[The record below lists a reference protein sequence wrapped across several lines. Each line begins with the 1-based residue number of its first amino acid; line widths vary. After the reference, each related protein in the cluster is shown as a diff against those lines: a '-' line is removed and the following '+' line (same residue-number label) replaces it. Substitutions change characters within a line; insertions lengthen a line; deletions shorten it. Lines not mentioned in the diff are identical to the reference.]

1 MSRASAHRPHSPTAH
16 PRHTVAWFGG
26 GRAYLGAQVEAIR
39 AASRSVRIEVYIFAD
54 SPVGRRFR
62 DALAEAAGRGVRVEV
77 LVDGFGSGLLPDDFF
92 HPVLEAGGH
101 LKWFNR
107 PAPGRWAIRDHR
119 KILLL
124 DDHLAFVGGCNLADE
139 YDGDGVKHG
148 WRDGGVSVQGPVVA
162 SLHHEFAQQWHRA
175 ELRQWQ
181 LVRGGPARA
190 AGSPTDVLALLIK
203 PGLGTSPLRSALR
216 QDLKQARDI
225 ALTAAYFLPGRRLRA
240 QIRQACRRGAR
251 VRVLV
256 AGKSDVA
263 LMALASQ
270 SLYRGLL
277 RAGVE
282 VHEYRPQVLHA
293 KTLVLDDIVYVGSSN
308 LDPRSLRINFEVMLR
323 IRDADLAAQVRA
335 QFETDLTH
343 SRRITHADTAG
354 FRHGWTR
361 LKQRLAYFLLSRL
374 DPWIAREHLR
384 RMR

>member
-1 MSRASAHRPHSPTAH
+1 MPHASAHGPHASAAH
-16 PRHTVAWFGG
+16 PRHALAWYGTGHSFL
-26 GRAYLGAQVEAIR
+26 AAQMAAVR
-39 AASRSVRIEVYIFAD
+39 AAKRSLRLEVYIFAD
-54 SPVGRRFR
+54 SAVGRRYR
-62 DALAEAAGRGVRVEV
+62 DALAEVAARGVHVE
-77 LVDGFGSGLLPDDFF
+77 LLLDGFGSALLPDDFLR
-92 HPVLEAGGH
+92 PVLAAGAR

-119 KILLL
+119 KILLV
-124 DDHLAFVGGCNLADE
+124 DDRVAFVGGCNIADE
-139 YDGDGVKHG
+139 YDGDGVRHG
-148 WRDGGVSVQGPVVA
+148 WRDGGVSVEGPVVG
-162 SLHHEFAQQWHRA
+162 SLHQEFARQWHRA

-181 LVRGGPARA
+181 LVRGGYGRA
-190 AGSPTDVLALLIK
+190 AGSAADVLALLIK
-203 PGLGTSPLRSALR
+203 PGVGTSPLRSALR
-216 QDLKQARDI
+216 ADLRQARDI

-240 QIRQACRRGAR
+240 QIRNARHRGAR

-277 RAGVE
+277 RAGIE

-293 KTLVLDDIVYVGSSN
+293 KTMVLDDIVYVGSSN

-323 IRDADLAAQVRA
+323 VKDAGLAAQVRA
-335 QFETDLTH
+335 QFEADLTH
-343 SRRITHADTAG
+343 SRAITRADTAG
-354 FRHGWTR
+354 FRHWWTR
-361 LKQRLAYFLLSRL
+361 LKQRCAYFLLGRL